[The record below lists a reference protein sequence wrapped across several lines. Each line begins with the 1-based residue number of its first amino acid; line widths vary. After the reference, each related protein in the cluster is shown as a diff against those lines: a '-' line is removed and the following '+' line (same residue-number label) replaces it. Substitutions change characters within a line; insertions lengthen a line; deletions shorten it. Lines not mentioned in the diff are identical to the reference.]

1 MKYIIDIPETMII
14 KSPLKGLTLSI
25 PMKET
30 VTQKEFIIPTGIQ
43 LQKYIEPE
51 RNNVK

>member
-1 MKYIIDIPETMII
+1 MKYIIDIPDTMVI
-14 KSPLKGLTLSI
+14 KSPLKGLTLGI

-30 VTQKEFIIPTGIQ
+30 ATQKEFTIPTGIQ